1 LSLGATVEVAS
12 EVWVGEKT
20 RRVLGKVVV
29 KSYAEVVL
37 LETVEPTSNHVSATG
52 IGG

>member
-1 LSLGATVEVAS
+1 MSLGAAVEVAS

-37 LETVEPTSNHVSATG
+37 LETVKSASNHVSATG
-52 IGG
+52 TGG